1 MDFTCSKSSSRLLTA
16 LVELQEER
24 LNNALHAI
32 IIFSLM
38 NDTKHA
44 ECSEITSSD
53 DLLPKGL
60 RAL

>member
-1 MDFTCSKSSSRLLTA
+1 MRYTLL
-16 LVELQEER
+16 LLF
-24 LNNALHAI
+24 
-32 IIFSLM
+32 FSLM